1 MTTRIVLVR
10 HGETEF
16 NADGRL
22 QGQLDIPL
30 SSVGIAQA
38 EAVAPVIAGMDPVA
52 IVSSPLV
59 RARVTAETIGRAT
72 GLEVGFDDR
81 LKEVDVGQWAGETV
95 PDLHRNDPYYTRLM
109 ASGEDFRRSDGE
121 TTAEVAERVTAAVR
135 DAVDEQKNQTVC
147 LVAHGFAL
155 RAAVVWLLGGGYPEF
170 LRFGGLGN
178 CSWTVLDRIG
188 SGEADRRGMDD
199 RWRLRTYN
207 ATVL

>member
-38 EAVAPVIAGMDPVA
+38 EAVAPVIAGMDQVA

-95 PDLHRNDPYYTRLM
+95 PDLHRNDPHYTRLM

>member
-10 HGETEF
+10 HGETQF
-16 NADGRL
+16 NAEGRL
-22 QGQLDIPL
+22 QGQWDIPL
-30 SSVGIAQA
+30 SAVGTAQA
-38 EAVAPVIAGMDPVA
+38 QAVAPVVAAMNPVA

-59 RARVTAETIGRAT
+59 RARVTAETIGRAA
-72 GLEVGFDDR
+72 GLEVAFDDR
-81 LKEVDVGQWAGETV
+81 LKEVDVGQWAGQTV
-95 PDLHRNDPYYTRLM
+95 ADLHRNDPEYTSLM

-121 TTAEVAERVTAAVR
+121 TTAEVAQRVTAAIK
-135 DAVDEQKNQTVC
+135 DAVGEHTGETVC

-155 RAAVVWLLGGGYPEF
+155 RAGVVRLLGGGYPEF

-188 SGEADRRGMDD
+188 AGEADRRGMDD

-207 ATVL
+207 ATLM

>member
-95 PDLHRNDPYYTRLM
+95 PDLHRNDPHYTRLM

-135 DAVDEQKNQTVC
+135 DAVDERGVAARRWVSGVPSVRWAGEL
-147 LVAHGFAL
+147 LVD
-155 RAAVVWLLGGGYPEF
+155 RA
-170 LRFGGLGN
+170 
-178 CSWTVLDRIG
+178 G
-188 SGEADRRGMDD
+188 SDWIRRGRPTRNGRSVEVADI
-199 RWRLRTYN
+199 
-207 ATVL
+207 

>member
-95 PDLHRNDPYYTRLM
+95 PDLHRNDPHYTRLM

-135 DAVDEQKNQTVC
+135 DAVDEQKNQAVC

>member
-95 PDLHRNDPYYTRLM
+95 PDLHRNDPHYTRLM
-109 ASGEDFRRSDGE
+109 ASGEDFRRSEEPDGVPGGPWICSAGCRGVAARRWVSGVPSVRWAGE
-121 TTAEVAERVTAAVR
+121 LLVDRAGSDWIRRGRPTRNGRSVEVA
-135 DAVDEQKNQTVC
+135 D
-147 LVAHGFAL
+147 
-155 RAAVVWLLGGGYPEF
+155 
-170 LRFGGLGN
+170 
-178 CSWTVLDRIG
+178 I
-188 SGEADRRGMDD
+188 
-199 RWRLRTYN
+199 
-207 ATVL
+207 

>member
-1 MTTRIVLVR
+1 M
-10 HGETEF
+10 
-16 NADGRL
+16 
-22 QGQLDIPL
+22 DIPL

-95 PDLHRNDPYYTRLM
+95 PDLHRNDPHYTRLM

>member
-30 SSVGIAQA
+30 SQVGVAQA
-38 EAVAPVIAGMDPVA
+38 EAVAPVIAGMNPVA

-59 RARVTAETIGRAT
+59 RARATAETIGRAA
-72 GLEVGFDDR
+72 GVEVDVDDR
-81 LKEVDVGQWAGETV
+81 LKEVDVGKWAGETV
-95 PDLHRNDPYYTRLM
+95 PDLHRNDPDYTRLM

-121 TTAEVAERVTAAVR
+121 TTAEVAQRVIGAVK
-135 DAVDEQKNQTVC
+135 DAVDEHTSETVC
-147 LVAHGFAL
+147 LVSHGFAL

-207 ATVL
+207 ATVM

>member
-59 RARVTAETIGRAT
+59 RARVTAETIGRAA

-81 LKEVDVGQWAGETV
+81 LKEVDVGQWAGGDRARSTSQRPPLHA
-95 PDLHRNDPYYTRLM
+95 PD
-109 ASGEDFRRSDGE
+109 G
-121 TTAEVAERVTAAVR
+121 
-135 DAVDEQKNQTVC
+135 
-147 LVAHGFAL
+147 L
-155 RAAVVWLLGGGYPEF
+155 R
-170 LRFGGLGN
+170 
-178 CSWTVLDRIG
+178 
-188 SGEADRRGMDD
+188 
-199 RWRLRTYN
+199 
-207 ATVL
+207 

>member
-38 EAVAPVIAGMDPVA
+38 EAVAPGIAGMDPVA

-95 PDLHRNDPYYTRLM
+95 PDLHRNDPHYTRLM